1 MLGEPGVT
9 PLRSLPFDR
18 HEAVPRAHKQSERS
32 MHTIMV
38 IAGGFLLLG
47 LFLLA
52 GRLFGGSAPD
62 AIAAAAKYFV
72 PLWLVAALVNMWV
85 GVSRAGYTV
94 VQEAPI
100 LLVVFV
106 IPASVALGIWW
117 RLSRR

>member
-1 MLGEPGVT
+1 
-9 PLRSLPFDR
+9 
-18 HEAVPRAHKQSERS
+18 

-52 GRLFGGSAPD
+52 GRLLGGPD
-62 AIAAAAKYFV
+62 AIAAAAKYFI